1 MAWKEH
7 VDQESN
13 GKWSKIKNKY
23 GARRTTLVAYL
34 LFVGVISLLIHI
46 LFIGGLGHSS
56 LLYMLIP
63 YSVSLVIALLT
74 SDSVA
79 KTNGEKYLQ
88 HIGIATLVFLATS
101 IVLREGFICVL
112 FFYPIYFIIVSIAYG
127 AKSIFSNKNKLNSVA
142 VPILIGL
149 MSLEGTSSILSFDRA
164 TSVKIVKKSSLSTDQ
179 IKHNLAKPFNLE
191 KDRHWI
197 LSIFPMPYHIEA
209 GSLNEG
215 DVHNIKTRYK
225 RWFFTN
231 THEGEARLLISSVK
245 DNLIKTKLISDT
257 TYFSSYLNLE
267 GTKIQLQP
275 LEGGETNV
283 VLTIDYK
290 RKLDPAWYFHPLQ
303 KLAVSK
309 MGEFLIDEIMI
320 RNE

>member
-101 IVLREGFICVL
+101 IVLREG
-112 FFYPIYFIIVSIAYG
+112 
-127 AKSIFSNKNKLNSVA
+127 
-142 VPILIGL
+142 
-149 MSLEGTSSILSFDRA
+149 
-164 TSVKIVKKSSLSTDQ
+164 KIVKKSSLSTDQ

-245 DNLIKTKLISDT
+245 DNLIKTKLLSDT